1 LEPGGL
7 ELVLD
12 NYRGEAD
19 RILSP
24 LAQRMSKVNPNTL
37 SIVSLLFALLSA
49 FLYILEGSYFLLL
62 AAIMVLVSGFFDA
75 LDGKVAR
82 ISSKASKRGDFVDHV
97 IDRYSDAIILGA
109 IAVSFRCEMSF
120 GLFAVIGVLLTSYM
134 GTQAQALGLGR
145 EYKGILGRADR
156 IAVLVVFSLI
166 QYAFEV
172 TDSTLAS
179 DIFGYSIISWM
190 MIYFGIA
197 GNATALQRAWKI
209 WKSLP

>member
-1 LEPGGL
+1 
-7 ELVLD
+7 
-12 NYRGEAD
+12 
-19 RILSP
+19 
-24 LAQRMSKVNPNTL
+24 MSKVNPNMI
-37 SIVSLLFALLSA
+37 SVVSLLFAALSA
-49 FLYILEGSYFLLL
+49 LLYILEGSYFLLL

-109 IAVSFRCEMSF
+109 IAISARCEMSF

-156 IAVLVVFSLI
+156 ILVLVVFSLI
-166 QYAFEV
+166 QFAFEV
-172 TDSTLAS
+172 ADSGLAS
-179 DIFGYSIISWM
+179 DILGYSIISWM
-190 MIYFGIA
+190 MV
-197 GNATALQRAWKI
+197 L
-209 WKSLP
+209 SLIHI

>member
-1 LEPGGL
+1 
-7 ELVLD
+7 
-12 NYRGEAD
+12 
-19 RILSP
+19 
-24 LAQRMSKVNPNTL
+24 MSKVNPNSL
-37 SIVSLLFALLSA
+37 SVVSLLFAVLA
-49 FLYILEGSYFLLL
+49 GVLYIFNGSWLLLL

-82 ISSKASKRGDFVDHV
+82 VSSKASKRGDFVDHV

-109 IAVSFRCEMSF
+109 IAISARCEMSF

-156 IAVLVVFSLI
+156 ILVLVVFSLI

-172 TDSTLAS
+172 TDSSLAT

-190 MIYFGIA
+190 MIYFGLA
-197 GNATALQRAWKI
+197 GNITALQRAWKI